1 MKRTTALLLAAILC
15 LCLAACGKAPEP
27 EQSPQEPHTEANDTE
42 GTEEKPQSGSS
53 SPSGN
58 EAEKPEAPVQ
68 QSVELVGPWHLDSEK
83 NDLAAFADVKGYA
96 KAARRFDICAVCAV
110 GLCDTG
116 TLTDQVRKVTSIPE
130 GIPLF
135 TLQGGIDRSRLKG
148 MDKLMISMLTKGLA
162 SQKQRSAQ
170 EERMLELLSRDESYV
185 SSENIAAVLQWYR
198 EEQL

>member
-1 MKRTTALLLAAILC
+1 MKPDAIVYTSNTGHTRQYALLL
-15 LCLAACGKAPEP
+15 G
-27 EQSPQEPHTEANDTE
+27 EQTGLPVYSLDEANALL
-42 GTEEKPQSGSS
+42 SGG
-53 SPSGN
+53 SPVIYLGWIHAS
-58 EAEKPEAPVQ
+58 
-68 QSVELVGPWHLDSEK
+68 H
-83 NDLAAFADVKGYA
+83 VKGYS
-96 KAARRFDICAVCAV
+96 KAEKRFSLRAVCGV

-116 TLTDQVRKVTSIPE
+116 TLTSEVRKATSIPE

-185 SSENIAAVLQWYR
+185 RADNLADVLKWYR
-198 EEQL
+198 EECA

>member
-1 MKRTTALLLAAILC
+1 MKPYAILYTSNTGHTC
-15 LCLAACGKAPEP
+15 QYAHLLGDRLGLSVYSLPDANKQLPKG
-27 EQSPQEPHTEANDTE
+27 SPVIYLGWLHA
-42 GTEEKPQSGSS
+42 S
-53 SPSGN
+53 
-58 EAEKPEAPVQ
+58 
-68 QSVELVGPWHLDSEK
+68 H
-83 NDLAAFADVKGYA
+83 VKGYA
-96 KAARRFDICAVCAV
+96 KAARRFDLRAVCAV

-116 TLTDQVRKVTSIPE
+116 TLTDQVRKATSIPE

-170 EERMLELLSRDESYV
+170 DERMLELLSRDESYV
-185 SSENIAAVLQWYR
+185 SLENLSEVLRWCR